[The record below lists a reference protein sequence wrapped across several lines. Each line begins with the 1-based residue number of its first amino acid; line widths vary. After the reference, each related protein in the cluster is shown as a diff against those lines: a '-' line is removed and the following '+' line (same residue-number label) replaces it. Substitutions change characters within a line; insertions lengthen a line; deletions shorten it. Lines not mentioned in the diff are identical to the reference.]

1 MVAPDRTE
9 VTNAAAALRDMYAL
23 HCADLIIPGDVRRR
37 PALSVPQGPSTH
49 GGLLAR
55 QHLTLEPTTAGP
67 MSVTVGWVDV
77 AARQA
82 SLRTY
87 PCLLAAHRARFGSGA
102 FGVDGVGYERF
113 LHVTRTFFV
122 DQGIAVEMEHRPPEV
137 PGTEDRSSTRWL
149 LAALAAVIA
158 VAVVVVWLV
167 SA

>member
-1 MVAPDRTE
+1 MRSPDRTE

-23 HCADLIIPGDVRRR
+23 HCADLTLPGDVRRR

-55 QHLTLEPTTAGP
+55 QHLTLEPTNTGP
-67 MSVTVGWVDV
+67 SSITVGWVDV

-87 PCLLAAHRARFGSGA
+87 PCLLAAHRARFGSDA

-122 DQGIAVEMEHRPPEV
+122 DQGIAIEMEHRPPDV
-137 PGTEDRSSTRWL
+137 PGPEDRTATRWL
-149 LAALAAVIA
+149 LAALATI
-158 VAVVVVWLV
+158 VAVGAVVVWLL
-167 SA
+167 SS